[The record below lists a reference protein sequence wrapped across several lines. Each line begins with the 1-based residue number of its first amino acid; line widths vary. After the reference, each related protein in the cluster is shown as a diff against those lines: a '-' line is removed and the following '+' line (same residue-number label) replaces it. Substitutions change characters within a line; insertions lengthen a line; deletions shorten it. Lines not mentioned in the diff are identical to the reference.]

1 MAEGEKIY
9 VGNGKK
15 HTFPNGGSEIKIRLC
30 LDGLKD
36 FHEKYGFTS
45 DAGKHFLTLIVSE
58 KREEDQYHNTH
69 TVRVDTWKP
78 DSARSGGNSSPAKND
93 APDDNIDDIPF

>member
-1 MAEGEKIY
+1 MADGEKIY

-15 HTFPNGGSEIKIRLC
+15 HTFPNGGSEVKIRLC

-36 FHEKYGFTS
+36 LHEKYGFTS

-58 KREEDQYHNTH
+58 KRETDQYGNTH

-78 DSARSGGNSSPAKND
+78 DGAKAPDKTEPAKND
-93 APDDNIDDIPF
+93 APDDDSDIPF